1 VKGGGVMSGGP
12 WSRRQRDVTWTL
24 KAVKAA
30 GYVVDRVE
38 ICDQLGNKTVIVM
51 GPGDHTVPVNTDNES
66 NEQNPWDEV
75 LTDAPDKKRPA

>member
-1 VKGGGVMSGGP
+1 MSGGK
-12 WSRRQRDVTWTL
+12 DVARVL

-30 GYVVDRVE
+30 GCSVHRIEIFDR
-38 ICDQLGNKTVIVM
+38 LGNKTVIVM

>member
-1 VKGGGVMSGGP
+1 MSGGSWRSP
-12 WSRRQRDVTWTL
+12 QSVVTRAL

-51 GPGDHTVPVNTDNES
+51 GQGDHTVRVDSNNES
-66 NEQNPWDEV
+66 NERNPWDEV
-75 LTDAPDKKRPA
+75 LTNAPDKKRPA